1 MEENVNEISQSG
13 SIKIDPSVVTVIA
26 SLAASEIPGVA
37 SMSGGLTGD
46 IAEKFGVK
54 SANKGV
60 KVQVDENKT
69 SIDIYIIAEYGAKI
83 PEVALGIQQ
92 SVKRA
97 VETMTGLSVVGVNVH
112 VQGISMP
119 KASVADE
126 SAKDTQK

>member
-54 SANKGV
+54 TTNKGV

-119 KASVADE
+119 KASVVDE